1 LRTPSILEV
10 LRFLIY
16 HSCSI
21 HNTAIARKCGV
32 EKVEILPAPRELD
45 PRLLVWK
52 GAYVL
57 SKLEST
63 NDMWIGEKEWNEVGV
78 RCLRDRML
86 FVW

>member
-1 LRTPSILEV
+1 MSTD
-10 LRFLIY
+10 
-16 HSCSI
+16 
-21 HNTAIARKCGV
+21 IARKNGV

-63 NDMWIGEKEWNEVGV
+63 SDMWIGENEWNEVGV